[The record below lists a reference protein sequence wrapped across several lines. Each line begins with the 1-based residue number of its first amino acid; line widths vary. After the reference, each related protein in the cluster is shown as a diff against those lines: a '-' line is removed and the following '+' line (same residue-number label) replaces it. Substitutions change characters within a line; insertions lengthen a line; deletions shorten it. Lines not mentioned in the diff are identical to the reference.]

1 MVAVRRNGV
10 LGVVVVVIL
19 QLFPIT
25 VRDVVVVHG
34 LWLLWRLYSG
44 PLPLCMCAGTIVSL
58 MELGPRLGMI
68 RIV

>member
-1 MVAVRRNGV
+1 MVAFRRNGV

-25 VRDVVVVHG
+25 VRDVVVFHG
-34 LWLLWRLYSG
+34 LWLLWRLHSG
-44 PLPLCMCAGTIVSL
+44 PLPLCMCTGIMVSL

-68 RIV
+68 